1 MKTNI
6 LKILSAKGVVAIFM
20 IAMAN
25 ALYAQQDK
33 KETNTA
39 TADKYAQMFSEP
51 DTVQPCRAL
60 NKKIYSAVNAIDAM
74 PLRSDSIFVDEAGS
88 FGRKHFYIGKRLF
101 FDSNNRF
108 RKYRTYK
115 REGSDDA
122 DYRIYRFYYDEN
134 GKLIYS
140 TII

>member
-51 DTVQPCRAL
+51 DMVQPV
-60 NKKIYSAVNAIDAM
+60 IYSSLQAGSGERRLRYTIFRVMGESSRFSSMGLA
-74 PLRSDSIFVDEAGS
+74 PLR
-88 FGRKHFYIGKRLF
+88 
-101 FDSNNRF
+101 
-108 RKYRTYK
+108 
-115 REGSDDA
+115 
-122 DYRIYRFYYDEN
+122 
-134 GKLIYS
+134 
-140 TII
+140 